1 MSKPIRAY
9 VEGTEDVLTRT
20 SVPVAPAH
28 HLTDG
33 LWLTRGRIS
42 DMTSVATIGTPPA
55 SSFDDAARVEVRLT
69 LLHPEPAQPPM
80 LDGAWWPRSSSL
92 SDELPGLIT
101 ELRHRDLPITR
112 VTYNPELWDPA
123 PRRLRVDGRVIR
135 LGWFRSIDRH
145 LLCLTGGY
153 GDDRLE
159 LLVVPPDTPAVD
171 EITFVVAW
179 ESVAAAIIVP
189 SPTVLKESGSS
200 S

>member
-1 MSKPIRAY
+1 
-9 VEGTEDVLTRT
+9 
-20 SVPVAPAH
+20 
-28 HLTDG
+28 
-33 LWLTRGRIS
+33 
-42 DMTSVATIGTPPA
+42 MTSVATIGTPPA
-55 SSFDDAARVEVRLT
+55 SLFDDAAPVEVRLT
-69 LLHPEPAQPPM
+69 LMHPGPAQTPM

-123 PRRLRVDGRVIR
+123 PRRLRADGRVIR

-159 LLVVPPDTPAVD
+159 LLVVPPETSAAVAARAMTLAAGRGNRSTATDTLSAARIPPG
-171 EITFVVAW
+171 VVAGGASALPRPRPAAPKTDPTDAR
-179 ESVAAAIIVP
+179 ESEGRH
-189 SPTVLKESGSS
+189 LHQQ
-200 S
+200 